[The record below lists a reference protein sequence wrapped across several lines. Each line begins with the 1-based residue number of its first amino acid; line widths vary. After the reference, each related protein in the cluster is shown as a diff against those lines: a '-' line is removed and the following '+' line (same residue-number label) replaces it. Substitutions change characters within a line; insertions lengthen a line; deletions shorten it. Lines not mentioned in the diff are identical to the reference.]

1 MKNFQGYKTIS
12 EYQKNSAEI
21 ITTNI
26 DIPNIYNR
34 IVVLSTLNTGVNPY
48 DNNIIEISCMELM
61 GGKIT
66 GYEFDAFLHPRYT
79 INEVIKQKTNLNNNF
94 YEDFFDGVY
103 SSDKNV
109 MIQFKKF
116 VKQSRIIIF
125 NSLKEIDFINNE
137 LNYHKIGSFQKNRFY
152 SLINIFRQM
161 FPHASQNILTL
172 NKCCE
177 FLEIQIPKEK
187 YHSSKHDCFIA
198 CKILAKLYDI
208 INNTKINKEKKS
220 LEKNDKN
227 LEKNGINEEKKINLI
242 NNINGISDRKI
253 SSPINSNSKNSEYEF
268 DYPDSLID
276 MIEEENRNDNENI
289 SDNIVLNNSGGKIK
303 KLELNGNKKDI
314 KLIGNKRK
322 IEFQD
327 LVNNLKSKVIPCKIE
342 DELKINFDP
351 NELNFEK

>member
-12 EYQKNSAEI
+12 EYQKNSGEI

-26 DIPNIYNR
+26 NIPNIYNR
-34 IVVLSTLNTGVNPY
+34 IVVLSTLNTGANPQ
-48 DNNIIEISCMELM
+48 DNNIIEISCMEVM

-66 GYEFDAFLHPRYT
+66 GYEFDAFLHPRYA
-79 INEVIKQKTNLNNNF
+79 INEVTKQKTNLNNNF
-94 YEDFFDGVY
+94 YEEFYNGVY

-125 NSLKEIDFINNE
+125 NSMKEIDFINNE
-137 LNYHKIGSFQKNRFY
+137 LNFHKIGTFQKNRFY
-152 SLINIFRQM
+152 SLINIFKQM
-161 FPHASQNILTL
+161 FPLANQNIITL

-187 YHSSKHDCFIA
+187 YHSSKHDCFIV
-198 CKILAKLYDI
+198 CKILSKLYDI
-208 INNTKINKEKKS
+208 INNAQNKEQKNF
-220 LEKNDKN
+220 EKNEI
-227 LEKNGINEEKKINLI
+227 LEKNGINTEKKINLS
-242 NNINGISDRKI
+242 NNINGMNDKI
-253 SSPINSNSKNSEYEF
+253 IASTINSNSKNSDNEFEYS
-268 DYPDSLID
+268 DSLID
-276 MIEEENRNDNENI
+276 IIEEENRIANENI
-289 SDNIVLNNSGGKIK
+289 SENIVLNNSGGKNK
-303 KLELNGNKKDI
+303 KLELNGIKKDI

>member
-12 EYQKNSAEI
+12 EYQKNSGEI

-26 DIPNIYNR
+26 NIPNIYNR
-34 IVVLSTLNTGVNPY
+34 IVVLSTLNTGANPQ
-48 DNNIIEISCMELM
+48 DNNIIEISCMEVM

-66 GYEFDAFLHPRYT
+66 GYEFDAFLHPRYA
-79 INEVIKQKTNLNNNF
+79 INEVTKQKTNLNNNF
-94 YEDFFDGVY
+94 YEEFYNGVY

-125 NSLKEIDFINNE
+125 NSMKEIDFINNE
-137 LNYHKIGSFQKNRFY
+137 LNFHKIGTFQKNRFY
-152 SLINIFRQM
+152 SLINIFKQM
-161 FPHASQNILTL
+161 FPLANQNIITL

-187 YHSSKHDCFIA
+187 YHSSKHDCFIV
-198 CKILAKLYDI
+198 CKILSKLYDI
-208 INNTKINKEKKS
+208 INNAQNKEQKNF
-220 LEKNDKN
+220 EKNEI
-227 LEKNGINEEKKINLI
+227 LEKNGINVDKKINLS
-242 NNINGISDRKI
+242 NNINGMNDKI
-253 SSPINSNSKNSEYEF
+253 IASTINSNSKNSENEF
-268 DYPDSLID
+268 EYSDSLID
-276 MIEEENRNDNENI
+276 IIEEENRIANENI
-289 SDNIVLNNSGGKIK
+289 SENIVLNNSGGKNK
-303 KLELNGNKKDI
+303 KLELNGIKKDI

>member
-12 EYQKNSAEI
+12 EYQKNSGEI

-26 DIPNIYNR
+26 NIPNIYNR
-34 IVVLSTLNTGVNPY
+34 IVVLSTLNTGANPQ
-48 DNNIIEISCMELM
+48 DNNIIEISCMEVM

-66 GYEFDAFLHPRYT
+66 GYEFDAFLHRRYA
-79 INEVIKQKTNLNNNF
+79 INEVTKQKTNLNNNF
-94 YEDFFDGVY
+94 YEEFYNGVY

-125 NSLKEIDFINNE
+125 NSMKEIEFINNE
-137 LNYHKIGSFQKNRFY
+137 LNFHKIGTFQKNRFY
-152 SLINIFRQM
+152 SLINIFKQM
-161 FPHASQNILTL
+161 FPLANQNIITL

-187 YHSSKHDCFIA
+187 YHSSKHDCFIV
-198 CKILAKLYDI
+198 CKILSKLYDL
-208 INNTKINKEKKS
+208 INNAQNKEQKNF
-220 LEKNDKN
+220 EKNEIS
-227 LEKNGINEEKKINLI
+227 EKNGINMDKKINLS
-242 NNINGISDRKI
+242 NNINGMNDKI
-253 SSPINSNSKNSEYEF
+253 IASTINSNSKNSENEF
-268 DYPDSLID
+268 EYSDSLID
-276 MIEEENRNDNENI
+276 IIEEENRIANENV
-289 SDNIVLNNSGGKIK
+289 SENIVLNNSGGKNK
-303 KLELNGNKKDI
+303 KLELNGIKKDI

>member
-12 EYQKNSAEI
+12 EYQKNSGEI

-26 DIPNIYNR
+26 NIPNIYNR
-34 IVVLSTLNTGVNPY
+34 IVVLSTLNTGANPQ
-48 DNNIIEISCMELM
+48 DNNIIEISCMEVM

-66 GYEFDAFLHPRYT
+66 GYEFDAFLHPRYA
-79 INEVIKQKTNLNNNF
+79 INEVTKQKTNLNNNF
-94 YEDFFDGVY
+94 YEEFYNGVY

-125 NSLKEIDFINNE
+125 NSMKEIDFINNE
-137 LNYHKIGSFQKNRFY
+137 LNFHKIGTFQKNRFY
-152 SLINIFRQM
+152 SLINIFKQM
-161 FPHASQNILTL
+161 FPLANQNIITL

-187 YHSSKHDCFIA
+187 YHSSKHDCFIV
-198 CKILAKLYDI
+198 CKILSKLYDL
-208 INNTKINKEKKS
+208 INNAQNKEQKNF
-220 LEKNDKN
+220 EKNEI
-227 LEKNGINEEKKINLI
+227 LEKNGINMDKKINLS
-242 NNINGISDRKI
+242 NNINGMNDKI
-253 SSPINSNSKNSEYEF
+253 IASTINSNSKNSENEF
-268 DYPDSLID
+268 EYSDSLID
-276 MIEEENRNDNENI
+276 IIEEENRIANENI
-289 SDNIVLNNSGGKIK
+289 SENIVLNNSGGKNK
-303 KLELNGNKKDI
+303 KLELNGIKKDI

>member
-12 EYQKNSAEI
+12 EYQKNSGEI

-26 DIPNIYNR
+26 NIPNIYNR
-34 IVVLSTLNTGVNPY
+34 IVVLSTLNTGANPQ
-48 DNNIIEISCMELM
+48 DNNIIEISCMEVM

-66 GYEFDAFLHPRYT
+66 GYEFDAFLHPRYA
-79 INEVIKQKTNLNNNF
+79 INEVTKQKTNLNNNF
-94 YEDFFDGVY
+94 YEEFYNGVY

-125 NSLKEIDFINNE
+125 NSMKEIEFINNE
-137 LNYHKIGSFQKNRFY
+137 LNFHKIGTFQKNRFY
-152 SLINIFRQM
+152 SLINIFKQM
-161 FPHASQNILTL
+161 FPLANQNIITL

-187 YHSSKHDCFIA
+187 YHSSKHDCFIV
-198 CKILAKLYDI
+198 CKILSKLYDI
-208 INNTKINKEKKS
+208 INNAQNKEQKNF
-220 LEKNDKN
+220 EKNEIS
-227 LEKNGINEEKKINLI
+227 EKNGINMDKTINLS
-242 NNINGISDRKI
+242 NNINGINDKQIAST
-253 SSPINSNSKNSEYEF
+253 INSNSKNSENEF
-268 DYPDSLID
+268 EYSDSLID
-276 MIEEENRNDNENI
+276 IIEEENRIANENI
-289 SDNIVLNNSGGKIK
+289 SENIVLNNSGGKNK
-303 KLELNGNKKDI
+303 KLELNGIKKDI

>member
-12 EYQKNSAEI
+12 EYQKNSGEI

-26 DIPNIYNR
+26 NIPNIYNR
-34 IVVLSTLNTGVNPY
+34 IVVLSTLNTGANPQ
-48 DNNIIEISCMELM
+48 DNNIIEISCMEVM

-66 GYEFDAFLHPRYT
+66 GYEFDAFLHPRYA
-79 INEVIKQKTNLNNNF
+79 INEVTKQKTNLNNNF
-94 YEDFFDGVY
+94 YEEFYNGVY

-125 NSLKEIDFINNE
+125 NNMKEIDFINNE
-137 LNYHKIGSFQKNRFY
+137 LNFHKIGTFQKNRFY
-152 SLINIFRQM
+152 SLINIFKQM
-161 FPHASQNILTL
+161 FPHANQNIITL

-187 YHSSKHDCFIA
+187 YHSSKHDCFIV
-198 CKILAKLYDI
+198 CKILSKLYDI
-208 INNTKINKEKKS
+208 INNAQNKEQKNF
-220 LEKNDKN
+220 EKNEI
-227 LEKNGINEEKKINLI
+227 LEKNGINTEKKINLS
-242 NNINGISDRKI
+242 NNINGINDKQIAST
-253 SSPINSNSKNSEYEF
+253 INSNSKNSENEF
-268 DYPDSLID
+268 EYSDSLID
-276 MIEEENRNDNENI
+276 IIEEENRIANENI
-289 SDNIVLNNSGGKIK
+289 SENIVLNNSGGKNK
-303 KLELNGNKKDI
+303 KLELNGIKKDI